1 MKLSRKKTKVLAGI
15 AVVIL
20 AIVLLNVFQK
30 EVRNFF
36 YCISSPVQKVLWK
49 AGERSSGFLEGI
61 IRTGNLKNKLD
72 ELSSKNQELLSQII
86 ILQELEEEN
95 DILRE
100 ALGIG
105 LQKEFKLAL
114 TQVIGKDMSQ
124 DFLLIDKG
132 VKDGISENMP
142 VITQQKVLV
151 GRIGET
157 YDKFSKV
164 MLISN
169 KDSSFD
175 AKVNDIS
182 GIIKGQGNFKILFDL
197 IPREKDLFQGDI
209 VVTSALGGF
218 FPGGLLIGEI
228 KEVQKSDVEPFQ
240 QAEIESFFDI
250 SQTETLF
257 IILPR

>member
-95 DILRE
+95 DI
-100 ALGIG
+100 
-105 LQKEFKLAL
+105 
-114 TQVIGKDMSQ
+114 
-124 DFLLIDKG
+124 
-132 VKDGISENMP
+132 
-142 VITQQKVLV
+142 
-151 GRIGET
+151 
-157 YDKFSKV
+157 
-164 MLISN
+164 
-169 KDSSFD
+169 
-175 AKVNDIS
+175 
-182 GIIKGQGNFKILFDL
+182 
-197 IPREKDLFQGDI
+197 
-209 VVTSALGGF
+209 
-218 FPGGLLIGEI
+218 
-228 KEVQKSDVEPFQ
+228 
-240 QAEIESFFDI
+240 
-250 SQTETLF
+250 
-257 IILPR
+257 